1 MIYKLYLY
9 MFRIIFKIICFQPEG
24 NGISV
29 DTLQGNALETVYR
42 IQVLDYYDEDSPIS
56 YKYHLYLSPQ
66 YYEKEKIN
74 GSNSLKPYNNVIYDY
89 TYRND
94 ISIKLP
100 SGNINPDNNKHEI
113 LVMVS
118 VKDYKGAITNVT

>member
-1 MIYKLYLY
+1 M
-9 MFRIIFKIICFQPEG
+9 
-24 NGISV
+24 
-29 DTLQGNALETVYR
+29 
-42 IQVLDYYDEDSPIS
+42 DYYDEDSPIS